1 MKKYNLQKAEP
12 VSLNSQP
19 TNTET
24 TLDINKAETGGIFT
38 GPGSANSTMGKGTM
52 STSAA
57 LKSLRETFTQV
68 EKKSVE
74 SELPELTSKIE
85 APVAKPQ
92 KSNSVAMLEELT
104 YIMEQKLSDV
114 ISAISDNNNI
124 KEEILLYSKV

>member
-1 MKKYNLQKAEP
+1 
-12 VSLNSQP
+12 
-19 TNTET
+19 
-24 TLDINKAETGGIFT
+24 
-38 GPGSANSTMGKGTM
+38 MGKGTM

-85 APVAKPQ
+85 SPVAKPQ